1 MVTLKR
7 LIAFLLVGVLLL
19 SVAAPALAQA
29 QPEPVAVVN
38 TGTLNVRSG
47 PGLGYGAIAT
57 LPQGFGVQLLARNSV
72 GNWVLIGLTNGVT
85 GWVNAGYLYTRYRV
99 RDLPINEAAPTSPLI
114 PTARVNGVFP
124 LNVRTNPDPAAPV
137 IGTLGLDQ
145 TVDLTGR
152 NFDGSW
158 AQIRLPN
165 GVLGW
170 VLAANV
176 IASVPV
182 RSLSPADGSVY
193 APPPPSAP
201 PGPRIHVVAR
211 GEILSTIAQRYGV
224 NVYTL
229 AAANGIANINRIY
242 AGQRL
247 IIP

>member
-1 MVTLKR
+1 MIKR
-7 LIAFLLVGVLLL
+7 LIASLLVGVLLL

-29 QPEPVAVVN
+29 QPDPVAIVN

-57 LPQGFGVQLLARNSV
+57 LPQGFGVQLLARNAES
-72 GNWVLIGLTNGVT
+72 NWVFIGLTNGVT
-85 GWVNAGYLYTRYRV
+85 GWVNVNYLYTRYRV
-99 RDLPINEAAPTSPLI
+99 RDLPVNNVAPASPLV
-114 PTARVNGVFP
+114 PTARVNGIFA
-124 LNVRTNPDPAAPV
+124 LNVHTSPDPASAV
-137 IGTLGLDQ
+137 IAVLGLDQ

-152 NFDGSW
+152 NFDASW

-176 IASVPV
+176 IGSVPV
-182 RSLSPADGSVY
+182 RSLSPADGSVW

-201 PGPRIHVVAR
+201 PGPRIHVVLR

-229 AAANGIANINRIY
+229 AAANGITNINRIY

-247 IIP
+247 VIP